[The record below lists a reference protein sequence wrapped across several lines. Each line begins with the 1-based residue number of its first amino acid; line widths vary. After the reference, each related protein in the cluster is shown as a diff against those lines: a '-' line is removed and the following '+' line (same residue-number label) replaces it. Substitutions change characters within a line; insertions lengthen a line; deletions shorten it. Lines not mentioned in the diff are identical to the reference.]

1 MELGVVAGLGSALA
15 FGTGDFT
22 GGTAARRVPALV
34 AAAGAQAAGLLAL
47 LCFMLV
53 VGAGDPQPAAIGV
66 GALAGLFGGAGLAAL
81 YRGLSMGAMGLVA
94 ALSGVGSVLIP
105 LAASVLLY
113 RSAINPLQ
121 WLGVGCALA
130 AAAAASGATLRGVR
144 PATLGLAGV
153 AAVGFGLWF
162 VLLDLGARS
171 DELWTL
177 VGSRASASAAMG
189 VLIAARGG
197 TRALTGVAPLVILAG
212 VLDVTGNAA
221 FVAARGHV
229 PVGIAAALAGLYPLV
244 TMTLARF
251 VHRETLPPLGITA
264 IGLAVGGIVLISAG
278 G

>member
-1 MELGVVAGLGSALA
+1 MELGVIAGLGSALA

-47 LCFMLV
+47 LCFMLA

-94 ALSGVGSVLIP
+94 ALSGAVLIP
-105 LAASVLLY
+105 LAASALLY
-113 RSAINPLQ
+113 HSTIGPLQ
-121 WLGVGCALA
+121 WLGVACALA
-130 AAAAASGATLRGVR
+130 AAAAASGATLRGVS

-189 VLIAARGG
+189 VLVAARGG
-197 TRALTGVAPLVILAG
+197 TRALTRVAPLVILAG

-229 PVGIAAALAGLYPLV
+229 PVGIAAALSGLYPLV
-244 TMTLARF
+244 TMTLARL
-251 VHRETLPPLGITA
+251 VHRETLPPLGIGA